1 MENICKLRY
10 IIEIFDSAGIK
21 WWIDHGTLLGIVR
34 EARLL
39 PWDDD
44 IDISIFKSDLEIACK
59 ALERSRY
66 KLSSHIIKTDRNV
79 KVLSYAKK
87 AKPVDICAYERY
99 DDYYCKKLI
108 EFPRGR
114 ELLVGSLRRAAW
126 RRCRAIERWLRKIDR
141 NLQYKG
147 GLRNHLRQLLAARYL
162 NRVTRLREKAG
173 IVHSSMVPVDFFIKF
188 DTFTWRGL
196 HLNVPDNPK
205 SYLCFRY
212 GDDWHTPQSK
222 WKWWRDDISI
232 AR

>member
-1 MENICKLRY
+1 MENISKLKY
-10 IIEIFDSAGIK
+10 IIKILDSAGIK
-21 WWIDHGTLLGIVR
+21 WWIDHGTLLGIIR

-44 IDISIFKSDLEIACK
+44 IDISIFKSDLERAWK
-59 ALERSRY
+59 ALEGNRHI
-66 KLSSHIIKTDRNV
+66 LSSHIIKTGRNV

-114 ELLVGSLRRAAW
+114 KHPTGALSRAVW
-126 RRCRAIERWLRKIDR
+126 RRCRAVEGWLRKTER
-141 NLQYKG
+141 NLQYKTD
-147 GLRNHLRQLLAARYL
+147 LLNHVRQLLAVLCL
-162 NRVTRLREKAG
+162 NWITRLREKAG
-173 IVHSSMVPVDFFIKF
+173 IVHSSMVPVNFFIKF
-188 DTFTWRGL
+188 ESFRWRGF
-196 HLNVPDNPK
+196 HLTVPSNPE

-212 GDDWHTPQSK
+212 GDGWQIPQAK
-222 WKWWRDDISI
+222 WKWWRDDTSI